1 MIRVELLP
9 ASFGDCILVEYG
21 KRTVEHRIL
30 IDAGLAETY
39 KDYLKPRLAKIAQTV
54 PLELLVVTHID
65 RDHIR
70 GILPL
75 LKEKKPT
82 IAAKD
87 IWFNGYA
94 QISDRL
100 GAADGEALGKLLKA
114 SGLPWNEAF
123 ERRAVMVPSRGA
135 LPKKKLAG
143 GATVTLVSPYREQLI
158 ALAAD
163 WKNDKLG
170 TWDRT
175 PPPAKKVGNDEI
187 DDILGKRPPLRSLST
202 SSIANLAAI
211 PFKEDTKSPNGSSIA
226 FLFEYDGKRVLFA
239 ADAHPTPML
248 QSLNRLSPN
257 TKLSLDA
264 FKLSHHGSMNNLSP
278 ALLDKVACTTFLV
291 SSNGSSFGHPHPETL
306 ARIVARKGRRRGK
319 TSLQFNYKSDYTKV
333 WNTAATRTHY
343 AYETIYPSSAGE
355 GIVLEL

>member
-1 MIRVELLP
+1 MIRIELLP

-39 KDYLKPRLAKIAQTV
+39 TDYLKPRLAKIAPTV

-75 LKEKKPT
+75 LREKKPT

-87 IWFNGYA
+87 IWFNGYP
-94 QISDRL
+94 QISDDL
-100 GAADGEALGKLLKA
+100 GVAEGEALGDLLKK
-114 SGLPWNEAF
+114 SRLPWNVAF
-123 ERRAVMVPSRGA
+123 GGKAVMVPPRGA

-143 GATVTLVSPYREQLI
+143 GATLTLVSPYREQLI
-158 ALAAD
+158 ALEGV
-163 WKNDKLG
+163 WKSDALG
-170 TWDRT
+170 TWDRK
-175 PPPAKKVGNDEI
+175 PASRSPVSDEP
-187 DDILGKRPPLRSLST
+187 DDILGKRPALKSLSAAK
-202 SSIANLAAI
+202 IAQLASL
-211 PFKEDTKSPNGSSIA
+211 PFKEDKKEPNGSSIA
-226 FLFEYDGKRVLFA
+226 FLFEHGKKRILFA
-239 ADAHPTPML
+239 ADAHPTAML
-248 QSLNRLSPN
+248 QSLNRLSPS
-257 TKLSLDA
+257 KKVSLDA

-278 ALLDKVACTTFLV
+278 ALLDKVDCTTFLV

-306 ARIVARKGRRRGK
+306 ARIVARTGRGRSK

-333 WNTAATRTHY
+333 WSTSATRAHY
-343 AYETIYPSSAGE
+343 AYETIYPKSVGDS
-355 GIVLEL
+355 IVLEL